1 MQFSKRSLER
11 MEGIDQRLI
20 DIMNLAISITKVDFG
35 IPADGGIRT
44 SERQH
49 QLFLEKMSKADG
61 YTKKSYH
68 QTGLACDIYAYV
80 DGKASWEEEHLA
92 KVACAILQ
100 AASQLGYKLKWGG
113 LFRSFKDMPH
123 FEIS

>member
-49 QLFLEKMSKADG
+49 QLFLEKVSKADG